1 MGEII
6 KDRLWLNP
14 RPFIINQKY
23 QGWRNDDADI
33 DNDYNYYDADTLTAS
48 IMLIFMISIT
58 LLFFTVSMIS
68 LARPPSLTLAAE
80 SGVSMKA

>member
-33 DNDYNYYDADTLTAS
+33 DNDYNYYDAAS